1 MEENETARR
10 RTLIEAALD
19 AVLPKASE
27 RPAVLGEAMRWAVEG
42 GGKRIR
48 PLGCLPAAAAVR
60 GRLEDAL
67 FPACAS
73 APLHS

>member
-10 RTLIEAALD
+10 RTLIEDALD

-48 PLGCLPAAAAVR
+48 PLPRRRR
-60 GRLEDAL
+60 GGGR
-67 FPACAS
+67 AS
-73 APLHS
+73 